1 MTLNRADVAKIA
13 HLARIQISEA
23 EQDRYVQDLNGILAL
38 AEAMNAVA
46 TEGISPMAHPL
57 RMHQRLR
64 PDQVTET
71 DQRDRFQNIAPAVEK
86 GLYLVPKVIE

>member
-1 MTLNRADVAKIA
+1 MTLSRADVAKIA

-23 EQDRYVQDLNGILAL
+23 EQDRYVHDLNDILAL
-38 AEAMNAVA
+38 AEAMNGVD

-57 RMHQRLR
+57 HMHQRLR

-71 DQRDRFQNIAPAVEK
+71 DHRDLFQNIAPAVEK